1 MQEAN
6 QFLEKKQCSDLF
18 SKGVKIA
25 DILKKKEITY
35 LDLKELIEIPDYPEF
50 VHNQIETILKYE
62 IFMEREE
69 KQILKFKEL
78 ENQLIPKD
86 FDFSSV
92 KGISNIALSG
102 LLEVKPLSIGEAGR
116 ISGVTG
122 NDLALLIAHLR

>member
-1 MQEAN
+1 M
-6 QFLEKKQCSDLF
+6 
-18 SKGVKIA
+18 KIA
-25 DILKKKEITY
+25 DILKRKEISY
-35 LDLKELIEIPDYPEF
+35 LDLEELIELPECPEF
-50 VHNQIETILKYE
+50 VRNQIETILKYE

-69 KQILKFKEL
+69 KQILKFKQL
-78 ENQLIPKD
+78 EQQLIPQN

-122 NDLALLIAHLR
+122 NDLALLIAHLRS